1 MTIFYTLVPMILT
14 IIIANLLSQAMP
26 RVPKAFWQI
35 LGGIILAM
43 IPVLRHSVVEL
54 DPEWF
59 MMLIIAPLLFYE
71 GQRTDVRLVSK
82 NFRAIISLAG
92 IIAVMTVVVLMLF
105 GHWAIGWALPMAL
118 ALAAIVT
125 PTDATALE
133 SVTEGLAVPKGIGR
147 ALNLESLFNDA
158 TGLVVLELALLWMNT
173 GTFSFVHGFEEFL
186 VVAGGGA
193 IVGALAGVVLL
204 YIRQHL
210 LRAQFDDT
218 VAHVMIYLLS
228 PILVYGLA
236 EHTGVSGIIAVVVMG
251 IISNEEK
258 HHTQFMS
265 SQLNNLNNQL
275 TTIVSQLLNGLVFV
289 LLGLSLVRVF
299 RTYLHEPIVTWL
311 GYIGIGLAIYAVM
324 TAFRHIMIAR
334 VDRDSPMASMVDQ
347 AHKNRDAW
355 IFALGGV
362 HGTVT
367 MAMAFSLP
375 LTLTNGQAFPHRD
388 MLLLIAATVIIV
400 SLVAPLFIL
409 PRILPKVQADYDMTE
424 YSQAHIAMISAGMAY
439 VETLNVS
446 NSVKRNV
453 IGQLQDQLG
462 YGADQLDR
470 ALWQRAQ
477 TDIQQVTDDAVDA
490 AIDAGLVSQA
500 TMVYYRRVKANAD
513 ARWARGTNN
522 VRMWFRIL
530 EGVVLRL
537 VNTRQIKPE
546 ERMHK
551 IAAKMQRRV
560 DRLQRKAARRTLTE
574 HEQHDLEQTLRMQ
587 KKFAAV
593 KQMNYRSP
601 EDAVAKY
608 QSSRELV
615 FTEIAEISEPAVTE
629 FTAQAES
636 SDEDP
641 RYVVAL
647 RDVAAQ
653 ERDRFHDQQVSTAE
667 EQAVLLGALGAELTY
682 VQDGRQNDRFSA
694 ALINE
699 LYNEVTSAQALV
711 LATDSE
717 E

>member
-375 LTLTNGQAFPHRD
+375 LT
-388 MLLLIAATVIIV
+388 
-400 SLVAPLFIL
+400 
-409 PRILPKVQADYDMTE
+409 
-424 YSQAHIAMISAGMAY
+424 
-439 VETLNVS
+439 
-446 NSVKRNV
+446 
-453 IGQLQDQLG
+453 
-462 YGADQLDR
+462 
-470 ALWQRAQ
+470 
-477 TDIQQVTDDAVDA
+477 
-490 AIDAGLVSQA
+490 
-500 TMVYYRRVKANAD
+500 
-513 ARWARGTNN
+513 
-522 VRMWFRIL
+522 
-530 EGVVLRL
+530 
-537 VNTRQIKPE
+537 
-546 ERMHK
+546 
-551 IAAKMQRRV
+551 
-560 DRLQRKAARRTLTE
+560 
-574 HEQHDLEQTLRMQ
+574 
-587 KKFAAV
+587 
-593 KQMNYRSP
+593 
-601 EDAVAKY
+601 
-608 QSSRELV
+608 
-615 FTEIAEISEPAVTE
+615 
-629 FTAQAES
+629 
-636 SDEDP
+636 
-641 RYVVAL
+641 
-647 RDVAAQ
+647 
-653 ERDRFHDQQVSTAE
+653 
-667 EQAVLLGALGAELTY
+667 
-682 VQDGRQNDRFSA
+682 
-694 ALINE
+694 
-699 LYNEVTSAQALV
+699 
-711 LATDSE
+711 
-717 E
+717 

>member
-1 MTIFYTLVPMILT
+1 
-14 IIIANLLSQAMP
+14 
-26 RVPKAFWQI
+26 
-35 LGGIILAM
+35 
-43 IPVLRHSVVEL
+43 
-54 DPEWF
+54 
-59 MMLIIAPLLFYE
+59 
-71 GQRTDVRLVSK
+71 
-82 NFRAIISLAG
+82 
-92 IIAVMTVVVLMLF
+92 
-105 GHWAIGWALPMAL
+105 
-118 ALAAIVT
+118 
-125 PTDATALE
+125 ALE

-193 IVGALAGVVLL
+193 IVGALAGVMLL

-409 PRILPKVQADYDMTE
+409 PRLLPKVQADYDMTE
-424 YSQAHIAMISAGMAY
+424 YSQAHIAMINAGMAY

-477 TDIQQVTDDAVDA
+477 TDIQRVTDDAVDA

-551 IAAKMQRRV
+551 IAVKMQRRV

-629 FTAQAES
+629 FIAQAES

>member
-14 IIIANLLSQAMP
+14 IVVANLLSQVMP
-26 RVPKAFWQI
+26 RIPKAFWQI
-35 LGGIILAM
+35 LGGIILAT
-43 IPVLRHSVVEL
+43 IPMLSKSVVEL

-71 GQRTDVRLVSK
+71 GQRTNVRLVSK
-82 NFRAIISLAG
+82 NFRAIINLAG
-92 IIAVMTVVVLMLF
+92 TIAVMTVVVLMLF
-105 GHWAIGWALPMAL
+105 VHWAIGWAL

-133 SVTEGLAVPKGIGR
+133 SVTDGLEVPKGIGR

-186 VVAGGGA
+186 IVAIGGA
-193 IVGALAGVVLL
+193 VVGGIAGAVLL

-218 VAHVMIYLLS
+218 VAHVMIYFLS

-236 EHTGVSGIIAVVVMG
+236 EHAGVSGIIAVVVMG

-289 LLGLSLVRVF
+289 LLGISLVRVF
-299 RTYLHEPIVTWL
+299 KTYIHSPLTTWL
-311 GYIGIGLAIYAVM
+311 GYIGIGLAIYGVM
-324 TAFRHIMIAR
+324 AAFRHIMIER
-334 VDRDSPMASMVDQ
+334 VHQDSPMSSMVDQ
-347 AHKNRDAW
+347 DHKNRDAW

-375 LTLTNGQAFPHRD
+375 LTLDNGQAFPHRD
-388 MLLLIAATVIIV
+388 MLLLIAAIVIIV
-400 SLVAPLFIL
+400 SLVAPLLIL
-409 PRILPKVQADYDMTE
+409 PRMLPEINPEYDTSE
-424 YSQAHIAMISAGMAY
+424 YSEAHIAMINAAMSY
-439 VETLNVS
+439 VEGLDVS

-453 IGQLQDQLG
+453 IDQLQDQLG
-462 YGADQLDR
+462 YGGDQLDR
-470 ALWQRAQ
+470 TIWQKAL
-477 TDIQQVTDDAVDA
+477 TDIQSVTDEAVEA
-490 AIDAGLVSQA
+490 AINAGIVSQQ
-500 TMVYYRRVKANAD
+500 TMIYYRRVKANAD
-513 ARWARGTNN
+513 SRWARGPNN

-530 EGVVLRL
+530 ERVVTSLMRSRRL
-537 VNTRQIKPE
+537 KPE
-546 ERMHK
+546 ERMRR
-551 IAAKMQRRV
+551 INQKMQRRI
-560 DRLQRKAARRTLTE
+560 DRLQRKATRRGLTE
-574 HEQHDLEQTLRMQ
+574 HEQHDLNQTLAMQ
-587 KKFAAV
+587 KKFKAV
-593 KQMNYRSP
+593 KKMGYLNP
-601 EDAVAKY
+601 DDAVQKY
-608 QSSRELV
+608 HSSRELV
-615 FTEIAEISEPAVTE
+615 FTEIAEISEPAVAD
-629 FTAQAES
+629 FIAQAEAES
-636 SDEDP
+636 EDP

-653 ERDRFHDQQVSTAE
+653 ERDRIRDQQVSSAE
-667 EQAVLLGALGAELTY
+667 EQEILLGALSAELTFI
-682 VQDGRQNDRFSA
+682 QERRRDDRFSS

-699 LYNEVTSAQALV
+699 LYNEVTSAQAIV
-711 LATDSE
+711 LATDAE
-717 E
+717 D

>member
-1 MTIFYTLVPMILT
+1 
-14 IIIANLLSQAMP
+14 
-26 RVPKAFWQI
+26 
-35 LGGIILAM
+35 
-43 IPVLRHSVVEL
+43 
-54 DPEWF
+54 
-59 MMLIIAPLLFYE
+59 
-71 GQRTDVRLVSK
+71 
-82 NFRAIISLAG
+82 
-92 IIAVMTVVVLMLF
+92 
-105 GHWAIGWALPMAL
+105 
-118 ALAAIVT
+118 
-125 PTDATALE
+125 
-133 SVTEGLAVPKGIGR
+133 
-147 ALNLESLFNDA
+147 
-158 TGLVVLELALLWMNT
+158 
-173 GTFSFVHGFEEFL
+173 
-186 VVAGGGA
+186 
-193 IVGALAGVVLL
+193 
-204 YIRQHL
+204 
-210 LRAQFDDT
+210 
-218 VAHVMIYLLS
+218 
-228 PILVYGLA
+228 
-236 EHTGVSGIIAVVVMG
+236 
-251 IISNEEK
+251 
-258 HHTQFMS
+258 
-265 SQLNNLNNQL
+265 
-275 TTIVSQLLNGLVFV
+275 
-289 LLGLSLVRVF
+289 
-299 RTYLHEPIVTWL
+299 
-311 GYIGIGLAIYAVM
+311 
-324 TAFRHIMIAR
+324 
-334 VDRDSPMASMVDQ
+334 
-347 AHKNRDAW
+347 
-355 IFALGGV
+355 
-362 HGTVT
+362 
-367 MAMAFSLP
+367 
-375 LTLTNGQAFPHRD
+375 
-388 MLLLIAATVIIV
+388 LLLIAATVIIV

-409 PRILPKVQADYDMTE
+409 PRLLPKVQADYDMTE
-424 YSQAHIAMISAGMAY
+424 YSQAHIAMINAGMAY

-446 NSVKRNV
+446 NSVKRTV

-477 TDIQQVTDDAVDA
+477 TDIQRVTDDAVDA

-574 HEQHDLEQTLRMQ
+574 HEQRDLEQTLRMQ

-629 FTAQAES
+629 FIAQAES

-653 ERDRFHDQQVSTAE
+653 ERDRFHDHQLCTAE

-694 ALINE
+694 ALIND
-699 LYNEVTSAQALV
+699 LYNEVTAAQALV

>member
-1 MTIFYTLVPMILT
+1 
-14 IIIANLLSQAMP
+14 
-26 RVPKAFWQI
+26 
-35 LGGIILAM
+35 
-43 IPVLRHSVVEL
+43 
-54 DPEWF
+54 
-59 MMLIIAPLLFYE
+59 
-71 GQRTDVRLVSK
+71 
-82 NFRAIISLAG
+82 
-92 IIAVMTVVVLMLF
+92 
-105 GHWAIGWALPMAL
+105 MAL

-299 RTYLHEPIVTWL
+299 RTYLHEPIMTWL

-324 TAFRHIMIAR
+324 TAFRHIMIER
-334 VDRDSPMASMVDQ
+334 VDRDSPMASMVDR

-375 LTLTNGQAFPHRD
+375 LTLTNGQVFPHRD

-409 PRILPKVQADYDMTE
+409 PRLLPKVQADYDMTE
-424 YSQAHIAMISAGMAY
+424 YSQAHIAMINAGMAY

-477 TDIQQVTDDAVDA
+477 TDIQRVTDDAVDA

-574 HEQHDLEQTLRMQ
+574 HEQRDLEQTLRMQ

-629 FTAQAES
+629 FIAQAES

>member
-1 MTIFYTLVPMILT
+1 MI
-14 IIIANLLSQAMP
+14 
-26 RVPKAFWQI
+26 
-35 LGGIILAM
+35 
-43 IPVLRHSVVEL
+43 E
-54 DPEWF
+54 
-59 MMLIIAPLLFYE
+59 
-71 GQRTDVRLVSK
+71 
-82 NFRAIISLAG
+82 
-92 IIAVMTVVVLMLF
+92 
-105 GHWAIGWALPMAL
+105 
-118 ALAAIVT
+118 
-125 PTDATALE
+125 
-133 SVTEGLAVPKGIGR
+133 
-147 ALNLESLFNDA
+147 
-158 TGLVVLELALLWMNT
+158 
-173 GTFSFVHGFEEFL
+173 
-186 VVAGGGA
+186 
-193 IVGALAGVVLL
+193 
-204 YIRQHL
+204 
-210 LRAQFDDT
+210 
-218 VAHVMIYLLS
+218 
-228 PILVYGLA
+228 
-236 EHTGVSGIIAVVVMG
+236 
-251 IISNEEK
+251 
-258 HHTQFMS
+258 
-265 SQLNNLNNQL
+265 
-275 TTIVSQLLNGLVFV
+275 
-289 LLGLSLVRVF
+289 
-299 RTYLHEPIVTWL
+299 
-311 GYIGIGLAIYAVM
+311 
-324 TAFRHIMIAR
+324 R
-334 VDRDSPMASMVDQ
+334 VDRDSPMASMVDR

-375 LTLTNGQAFPHRD
+375 LTLTNGQVFPHRD

-409 PRILPKVQADYDMTE
+409 PRLLPKVQADYDMTE
-424 YSQAHIAMISAGMAY
+424 YSQAHIAMINAGMAY

-477 TDIQQVTDDAVDA
+477 TDIQRVTDDAVDA

-574 HEQHDLEQTLRMQ
+574 HEQRDLEQTLRMQ

-593 KQMNYRSP
+593 KQMNYHSP

-629 FTAQAES
+629 FIAQAES

>member
-1 MTIFYTLVPMILT
+1 M
-14 IIIANLLSQAMP
+14 
-26 RVPKAFWQI
+26 
-35 LGGIILAM
+35 
-43 IPVLRHSVVEL
+43 
-54 DPEWF
+54 
-59 MMLIIAPLLFYE
+59 
-71 GQRTDVRLVSK
+71 
-82 NFRAIISLAG
+82 
-92 IIAVMTVVVLMLF
+92 
-105 GHWAIGWALPMAL
+105 ALAL

-324 TAFRHIMIAR
+324 TAFRHIMIER

-424 YSQAHIAMISAGMAY
+424 YSQAHIAMINAGMAY

-629 FTAQAES
+629 FIAQAES

>member
-14 IIIANLLSQAMP
+14 IVVANLLSQAMP
-26 RVPKAFWQI
+26 RIPKAFWQI
-35 LGGIILAM
+35 LGGIILAT
-43 IPVLRHSVVEL
+43 IPVLSKSVVEL

-82 NFRAIISLAG
+82 NFRAIINLAG

-133 SVTEGLAVPKGIGR
+133 SVTDGLEVPKGIGR
-147 ALNLESLFNDA
+147 ALSLESLFNDA

-173 GTFSFVHGFEEFL
+173 GTFSFIHGFEEFL
-186 VVAGGGA
+186 IVALGGA
-193 IVGALAGVVLL
+193 VVGGIAGVVLL

-218 VAHVMIYLLS
+218 VAHVMIYFLS

-236 EHTGVSGIIAVVVMG
+236 EHAGVSGIIAVVVMG

-275 TTIVSQLLNGLVFV
+275 TMIVSQLLNGLVFV
-289 LLGLSLVRVF
+289 LLGISLVRVF
-299 RTYLHEPIVTWL
+299 KTYIHSPLTTWL
-311 GYIGIGLAIYAVM
+311 VYIGIGLAIYGVMAV
-324 TAFRHIMIAR
+324 FRHIMIER
-334 VDRDSPMASMVDQ
+334 VRQDSPMSSMVDQ
-347 AHKNRDAW
+347 THKNRDAW

-375 LTLTNGQAFPHRD
+375 LTLDNSQAFPHRD

-400 SLVAPLFIL
+400 SLVTPLLIL
-409 PRILPKVQADYDMTE
+409 PRILPKIKPDYDMDE
-424 YSQAHIAMISAGMAY
+424 YSEAHIAMINAGMSY

-470 ALWQRAQ
+470 EMWQRAQ
-477 TDIQQVTDDAVDA
+477 TDIQRVIDDAVDA
-490 AIDAGLVSQA
+490 AIDAELVSRE

-522 VRMWFRIL
+522 MRMWFRIL
-530 EGVVLRL
+530 ERIVMRL
-537 VNTRQIKPE
+537 VRSRRIKPE

-551 IAAKMQRRV
+551 IAQKMQRRV
-560 DRLQRKAARRTLTE
+560 DRLQHKAARRGLTE
-574 HEQHDLEQTLRMQ
+574 HEQHDLEQTLLMQ
-587 KKFAAV
+587 KKFNAV
-593 KQMNYRSP
+593 KKMNYLNP
-601 EDAVAKY
+601 DEAVQKY
-608 QSSRELV
+608 HSSRDLV
-615 FTEIAEISEPAVTE
+615 FTEIAEISEPAVTD
-629 FTAQAES
+629 FIAKAEENG
-636 SDEDP
+636 EDP

-653 ERDRFHDQQVSTAE
+653 ERDRIRDQQVSTAE

-682 VQDGRQNDRFSA
+682 VQESRRNDRFSS

-711 LATDSE
+711 LATDAE
-717 E
+717 D

>member
-1 MTIFYTLVPMILT
+1 
-14 IIIANLLSQAMP
+14 MP
-26 RVPKAFWQI
+26 RIPKAFWQI
-35 LGGIILAM
+35 LGGIILAT
-43 IPVLRHSVVEL
+43 IPVLSKSVVEL

-71 GQRTDVRLVSK
+71 GKRTDVRLVSK
-82 NFRAIISLAG
+82 NFRAIINLAG

-133 SVTEGLAVPKGIGR
+133 SVTDGLEVPKGIGR
-147 ALNLESLFNDA
+147 ALSLESLFNDA

-173 GTFSFVHGFEEFL
+173 GTFSFIHGFEEFL
-186 VVAGGGA
+186 IVALGGA
-193 IVGALAGVVLL
+193 VVGGIAGVVLL

-218 VAHVMIYLLS
+218 VAHVMIYFLS

-275 TTIVSQLLNGLVFV
+275 TMIVSQLLNGLVFV
-289 LLGLSLVRVF
+289 LLGISLVRVF
-299 RTYLHEPIVTWL
+299 KTYIHSPLTTWL
-311 GYIGIGLAIYAVM
+311 GYIGIGLAIYGVKAV
-324 TAFRHIMIAR
+324 FRHIMIER
-334 VDRDSPMASMVDQ
+334 VRQDSPMSSMVDQ
-347 AHKNRDAW
+347 THKNRDAW

-375 LTLTNGQAFPHRD
+375 LTLDNGQAFPHRD

-400 SLVAPLFIL
+400 SLVAPLLIL
-409 PRILPKVQADYDMTE
+409 PRMLPEIKPEYDTSE
-424 YSQAHIAMISAGMAY
+424 YSEAHIAMINAAMSY
-439 VETLNVS
+439 VEGLDVS

-453 IGQLQDQLG
+453 IDQLQDQLG
-462 YGADQLDR
+462 YGGDQLDR
-470 ALWQRAQ
+470 TIWQKAL
-477 TDIQQVTDDAVDA
+477 TDIQSVTDEAVEA
-490 AIDAGLVSQA
+490 AINAGIVSQQ
-500 TMVYYRRVKANAD
+500 TMIYYRRVKANAD
-513 ARWARGTNN
+513 SRWARGSNN

-530 EGVVLRL
+530 ERVVTSLMRSRRL
-537 VNTRQIKPE
+537 KPE
-546 ERMHK
+546 ERMRR
-551 IAAKMQRRV
+551 INQKMQRRI
-560 DRLQRKAARRTLTE
+560 DRLQRKATRRGLTE
-574 HEQHDLEQTLRMQ
+574 HEQHDLNQTLAMQ
-587 KKFAAV
+587 KKFKAV
-593 KQMNYRSP
+593 KKTGYLNP
-601 EDAVAKY
+601 DDAVQKY
-608 QSSRELV
+608 HSSRELV
-615 FTEIAEISEPAVTE
+615 FTEIAEISEPAVAG
-629 FTAQAES
+629 FIAQAEAES
-636 SDEDP
+636 EDP

-653 ERDRFHDQQVSTAE
+653 ERDRIRDQQVSSAE
-667 EQAVLLGALGAELTY
+667 EQEILLGALSAELTFI
-682 VQDGRQNDRFSA
+682 QERRRDDRFSS

-699 LYNEVTSAQALV
+699 LYNEVTSAQALYWQ
-711 LATDSE
+711 LMQKIN
-717 E
+717 